1 MFSELRVYA
10 LELVTLQE
18 FACLLDLEE
27 RRDRLLWV
35 LEQEFPDCTHDD
47 RFEAMLMALPF
58 KDESDVIIL
67 EFEEIPH

>member
-1 MFSELRVYA
+1 MFSELNVYA
-10 LELVTLQE
+10 VELATIQE
-18 FACLLDLEE
+18 FGCLLDLEE

-35 LEQEFPDCTHDD
+35 LEQEFPDCTYDN

-67 EFEEIPH
+67 EFEEIPY